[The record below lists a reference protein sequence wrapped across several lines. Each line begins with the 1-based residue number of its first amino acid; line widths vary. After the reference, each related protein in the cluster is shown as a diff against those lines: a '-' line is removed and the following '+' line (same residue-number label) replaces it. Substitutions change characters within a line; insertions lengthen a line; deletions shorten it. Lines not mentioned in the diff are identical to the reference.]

1 MGTPSVFIFFFHPPF
16 LASILLFPQSGGL
29 WNPEPSPLF
38 LPTFLSVLSDIQN
51 KAWTATFAFCIKTE
65 GKNRREDRYQ
75 AVHVHCNWKTMAF
88 FSAQDD
94 LQDPGLS
101 THMCFILLV
110 LFSFSFF
117 FLSFMEVWLID
128 YVAVISS
135 VQ

>member
-1 MGTPSVFIFFFHPPF
+1 
-16 LASILLFPQSGGL
+16 
-29 WNPEPSPLF
+29 
-38 LPTFLSVLSDIQN
+38 
-51 KAWTATFAFCIKTE
+51 
-65 GKNRREDRYQ
+65 
-75 AVHVHCNWKTMAF
+75 MAF